1 MNGLLT
7 EREWRKQ
14 ASRQSR
20 RRPEWVGAQFVLPVQ
35 NLRGL
40 RHDRSF
46 YAFLLLLSIT
56 IAVLL
61 PCFVPIRTQEVIA
74 DVPEA
79 AIHAPSEPRRVSSIQ
94 YGLPR
99 EIAYKEHTFTQEQLM
114 RGRMLLLDA
123 DHPLPSEAPPPNTFS
138 IASYG
143 RGMVPVQSLTLQ
155 SGRETIDALC
165 GLFNA
170 LRTQNI
176 TGLTVAQG
184 TQSREQMKNKRRST
198 MRVEMQHSA
207 PDKAK
212 QHTDQACERIMHE
225 ALLQEYTVELRFS
238 HKTPDSADEHKLL
251 QTAWRYGF
259 IRTGEHFFRYVGRA
273 HAMAMTYLDLDLP
286 SYLEWLHKKEAL
298 AIYQDGALQYLILC
312 KPAQGTHTAF
322 HLPVN
327 AQCEVSADNTGYA
340 VAACTF

>member
-40 RHDRSF
+40 RQDRSF
-46 YAFLLLLSIT
+46 HAFLLLLSIT

-123 DHPLPSEAPPPNTFS
+123 DHPLPPEAPPPNTFS

-170 LRTQNI
+170 LRAQDL
-176 TGLTVAQG
+176 TGLTVSQG
-184 TQSREQMKNKRRST
+184 TQSREQMKKKRRT
-198 MRVEMQHSA
+198 IMRDEMRSHS
-207 PDKAK
+207 PNEAK
-212 QHTDQACERIMHE
+212 QLADAACERMIHE
-225 ALLQEYTVELRFS
+225 ELLQEHTVELRFNRS
-238 HKTPDSADEHKLL
+238 HSGTADEHKLL

-259 IRTGEHFFRYVGRA
+259 IRTKESFFRYVGRA
-273 HAMAMTYLDLDLP
+273 HATAMTYLDLDLP

-322 HLPVN
+322 NLPVN